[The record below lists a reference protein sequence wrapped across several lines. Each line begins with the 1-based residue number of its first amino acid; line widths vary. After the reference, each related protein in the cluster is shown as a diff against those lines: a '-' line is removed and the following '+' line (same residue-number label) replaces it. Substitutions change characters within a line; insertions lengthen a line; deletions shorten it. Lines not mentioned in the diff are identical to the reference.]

1 VDDGSSAISQFGT
14 GAAGA
19 LSPLSPRAV
28 PTGSDNSFNVAVTPN
43 GTSAYVTNGLL
54 RSVSQ
59 YTINS
64 TDGTLSAM
72 SPPIVATGAD
82 NYGGA
87 VSPDGKNAY
96 VTNAIDNT
104 VSQSNINSLTG
115 ALTPK
120 VPAPVPTGSIPQS
133 IVVSPNGANASHVRC
148 SFSMH
153 SDPTIASVE
162 RIAIDTVFP
171 SRSRRT
177 APLAGGRRGAT
188 STDRDGPEDGGSHL
202 RVGEHHID
210 DRKRHELA
218 AL

>member
-1 VDDGSSAISQFGT
+1 VDDGSSAISQSGT

-133 IVVSPNGANASHVRC
+133 IVVSPNGANASPRPVLFLH
-148 SFSMH
+148 
-153 SDPTIASVE
+153 A
-162 RIAIDTVFP
+162 
-171 SRSRRT
+171 
-177 APLAGGRRGAT
+177 
-188 STDRDGPEDGGSHL
+188 
-202 RVGEHHID
+202 
-210 DRKRHELA
+210 
-218 AL
+218 